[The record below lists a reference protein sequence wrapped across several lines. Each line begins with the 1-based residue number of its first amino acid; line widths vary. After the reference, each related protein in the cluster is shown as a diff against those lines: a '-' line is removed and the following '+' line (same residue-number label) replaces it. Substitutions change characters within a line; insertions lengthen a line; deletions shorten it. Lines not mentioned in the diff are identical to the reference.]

1 MANYFIQSVFKSYG
15 KCYSRTMV
23 STSSYAGTHS
33 GVGGKKV
40 LLLWFFPQFSGDT
53 GQEMSILDSRWWQ
66 RVEGK
71 SYLCRKVTCKE
82 NILAVPLE

>member
-33 GVGGKKV
+33 GVEEKKYFCSG
-40 LLLWFFPQFSGDT
+40 FFPSFLVTPG
-53 GQEMSILDSRWWQ
+53 
-66 RVEGK
+66 
-71 SYLCRKVTCKE
+71 RK
-82 NILAVPLE
+82 